1 MKRKRP
7 ARERLCRTQVSK
19 VIPIPP
25 TMVRTWG
32 EGLMLVPAPLE
43 IEALMRE
50 IPKGVVVSVKE
61 IRRELARRHGADV
74 TCPLVTELFWRTI
87 AEAAI
92 EEGAEGVA
100 DITPYWRVV
109 KDDGSLNE
117 RLPGGVRLQ
126 AGRLVEEG
134 HLLLRSRGTQRIRV
148 PFESELRP
156 PLWLRASGFLHL

>member
-1 MKRKRP
+1 
-7 ARERLCRTQVSK
+7 
-19 VIPIPP
+19 
-25 TMVRTWG
+25 
-32 EGLMLVPAPLE
+32 
-43 IEALMRE
+43 MRE

-92 EEGAEGVA
+92 EEGSEGVA

-156 PLWLRASGFLHL
+156 PLWLRASGFLHI